1 MTPPIG
7 LDDRTVGYFEYI
19 KIQTSPVIPSER
31 SESRNLGADLTAD
44 LNEMRRFLDALRLL
58 EMTYCFLFSKPIN
71 HSFSLAGRRGGASR
85 SESQINDCRWQSH
98 RY

>member
-1 MTPPIG
+1 MTPPIR

-31 SESRNLGADLTAD
+31 SESRNLGADLTAN

-58 EMTYCFLFSKPIN
+58 EMTYCFLFFETNQQLISI
-71 HSFSLAGRRGGASR
+71 SWSAGRCVAQRITN
-85 SESQINDCRWQSH
+85 Q
-98 RY
+98 